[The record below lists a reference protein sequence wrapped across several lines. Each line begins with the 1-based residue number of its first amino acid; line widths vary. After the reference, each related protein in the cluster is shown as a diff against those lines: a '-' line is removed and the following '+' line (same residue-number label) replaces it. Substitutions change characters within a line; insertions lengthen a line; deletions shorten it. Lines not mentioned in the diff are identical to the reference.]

1 MKTLILVL
9 QLLPSLVA
17 AMKALSELWPQS
29 GVGPDKLALLEKV
42 VKASTDSLNEVWP
55 IIEKV
60 VALFVATDKEVSNKT
75 STDGKL

>member
-1 MKTLILVL
+1 MKTVLIIL

-42 VKASTDSLNEVWP
+42 VKTSTDSLNDIWP
-55 IIEKV
+55 VIEKV

>member
-42 VKASTDSLNEVWP
+42 VKTSTDSLNDIWP

-60 VALFVATDKEVSNKT
+60 VALFVVTDKEVASKSAT
-75 STDGKL
+75 TEKL